1 MVVPTVRAV
10 FSHRC
15 KGCQRMWYPHHIW
28 SRCVAMAIDST
39 VGSEGRVLIV
49 GLLSGTTTVAEPD
62 SELDSEK
69 ELPKMG

>member
-1 MVVPTVRAV
+1 M
-10 FSHRC
+10 
-15 KGCQRMWYPHHIW
+15 
-28 SRCVAMAIDST
+28 AMAIDST